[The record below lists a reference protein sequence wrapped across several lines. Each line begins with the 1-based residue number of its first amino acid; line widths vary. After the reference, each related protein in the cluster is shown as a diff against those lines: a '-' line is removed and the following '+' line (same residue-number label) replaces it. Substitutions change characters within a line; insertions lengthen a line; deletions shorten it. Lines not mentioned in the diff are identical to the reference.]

1 VLTALVYGSTP
12 RFGGA
17 IPSLSERPSRNG
29 NPSHGL
35 RGLIHSTSLT
45 IFDIR
50 PVLLGGSAD
59 AFDHVRDLHSAST
72 RQQPWDPCASM
83 NAQR

>member
-1 VLTALVYGSTP
+1 VLTGLVYGSTP

-59 AFDHVRDLHSAST
+59 AFDHVCFETFTLHPLGSSRGIRAH
-72 RQQPWDPCASM
+72 P
-83 NAQR
+83 